1 MSLLRFL
8 ILLLV
13 ELSFFQASLAQ
24 ASELLMN
31 PQFATSADGQLADG
45 WRDGSTALPQAAV
58 CAVVTDPAGGRRL
71 QRVTLGPLE
80 GGQFR
85 LVQSIASLAGG
96 TYRLKIRCRA
106 SLPLQMELVLQTTA
120 KPWTTYG
127 SVRKDLQPG
136 IWQDVTGYARAPTT
150 RTPLDFVVLIDD
162 RGIVDIASASMEA
175 VDEAEFSPEE
185 RLRVA
190 SVLGPPLPPVDE
202 AQLVAGIDARIQA
215 SRTAPLTVS
224 VVNGAGQPIPGAT
237 VRIEHLRHK
246 FWFGAGFDRR
256 LLQVDKSQ
264 TDLFHR
270 EAFLRLFNSATVQFY
285 ASNYE
290 RQPGVY
296 SDDDFRQALD
306 WLNEH
311 GLRAGANSLYW
322 NLAAPRW
329 LETPDLSVKTLE
341 QWMDS
346 LLQHASQ
353 SIFPRMESVDVFNGV
368 IAWDRFRTPLTPVLT
383 GQRKAA
389 VIADYLRRFK
399 ALNPRSAAM
408 VNDGDSTPEYY
419 ELLKSV
425 VEAGGSL
432 DAIGLQGH
440 MQSGVWSVTEMWNS
454 LNRLALLK
462 RPVFFTEL
470 GVVSG
475 APRNFNFRQVDP
487 PWNTSP
493 EGEAAQAD
501 YLDLFY
507 RLAYS
512 HPAVGGVIYLDYSD
526 RSAWLG
532 CPVGLLRADGS
543 PKPAYWRLDRLIN
556 QEWRTKGTFLADA
569 GGRLVVPHAF
579 EGDYRISVEGI
590 ESRGEHSVDRPL
602 TAMIVIGR

>member
-1 MSLLRFL
+1 
-8 ILLLV
+8 
-13 ELSFFQASLAQ
+13 
-24 ASELLMN
+24 
-31 PQFATSADGQLADG
+31 
-45 WRDGSTALPQAAV
+45 
-58 CAVVTDPAGGRRL
+58 
-71 QRVTLGPLE
+71 
-80 GGQFR
+80 
-85 LVQSIASLAGG
+85 
-96 TYRLKIRCRA
+96 
-106 SLPLQMELVLQTTA
+106 
-120 KPWTTYG
+120 
-127 SVRKDLQPG
+127 
-136 IWQDVTGYARAPTT
+136 
-150 RTPLDFVVLIDD
+150 
-162 RGIVDIASASMEA
+162 
-175 VDEAEFSPEE
+175 
-185 RLRVA
+185 
-190 SVLGPPLPPVDE
+190 
-202 AQLVAGIDARIQA
+202 
-215 SRTAPLTVS
+215 
-224 VVNGAGQPIPGAT
+224 
-237 VRIEHLRHK
+237 
-246 FWFGAGFDRR
+246 
-256 LLQVDKSQ
+256 
-264 TDLFHR
+264 
-270 EAFLRLFNSATVQFY
+270 
-285 ASNYE
+285 
-290 RQPGVY
+290 
-296 SDDDFRQALD
+296 
-306 WLNEH
+306 
-311 GLRAGANSLYW
+311 
-322 NLAAPRW
+322 
-329 LETPDLSVKTLE
+329 
-341 QWMDS
+341 
-346 LLQHASQ
+346 
-353 SIFPRMESVDVFNGV
+353 MESVDVFNGV